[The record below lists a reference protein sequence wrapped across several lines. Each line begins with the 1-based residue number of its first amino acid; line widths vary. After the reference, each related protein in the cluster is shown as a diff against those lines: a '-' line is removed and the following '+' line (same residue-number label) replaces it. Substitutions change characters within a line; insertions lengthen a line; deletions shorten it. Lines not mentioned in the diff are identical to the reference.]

1 MTVIEEA
8 GNIIVLKKTKALAS
22 TEFTR
27 DWLEVNLVLS
37 NEPKFLIT
45 AKIKE
50 FSIPPITDG
59 LIIGKEAAI
68 GVSALQKALK
78 LLIPE
83 EFDHIEIQDEV
94 INSLLIRCSII
105 KRLSEKR
112 VVAFLLQQ
120 VKPLMSVDEIFHIQL
135 DTEITI
141 TQEL

>member
-1 MTVIEEA
+1 M
-8 GNIIVLKKTKALAS
+8 
-22 TEFTR
+22 
-27 DWLEVNLVLS
+27 LS

-59 LIIGKEAAI
+59 LIIGKDAAI
-68 GVSALQKALK
+68 GVSALQKALR

-94 INSLLIRCSII
+94 IHSMLIRSSITR
-105 KRLSEKR
+105 RLTQKR
-112 VVAFLLQQ
+112 VVTFLLDQ
-120 VKPLMSVDEIFHIQL
+120 VKPLMVADDILHIQL

>member
-1 MTVIEEA
+1 M
-8 GNIIVLKKTKALAS
+8 
-22 TEFTR
+22 
-27 DWLEVNLVLS
+27 LS

-59 LIIGKEAAI
+59 LIIGKDAAI
-68 GVSALQKALK
+68 GVSALQKALR

-94 INSLLIRCSII
+94 INSMLIRSSITR
-105 KRLSEKR
+105 RLTQKR
-112 VVAFLLQQ
+112 VVTFLLDQ
-120 VKPLMSVDEIFHIQL
+120 VKPLMVADDILHIQL

>member
-1 MTVIEEA
+1 M
-8 GNIIVLKKTKALAS
+8 
-22 TEFTR
+22 
-27 DWLEVNLVLS
+27 LS

-83 EFDHIEIQDEV
+83 EFDHIEIQDDV

-135 DTEITI
+135 ETEITI